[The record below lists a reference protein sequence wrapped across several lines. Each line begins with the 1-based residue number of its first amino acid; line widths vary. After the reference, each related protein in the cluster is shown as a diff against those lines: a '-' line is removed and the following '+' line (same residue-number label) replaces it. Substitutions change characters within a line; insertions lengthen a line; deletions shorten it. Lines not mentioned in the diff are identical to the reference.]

1 MQAQTFIF
9 SDKVMKFLKRFVKED
24 DSKLDEVEK
33 GIANKWRWEWLE
45 KIVDID
51 PLSIHP
57 IGLIK
62 LLIYF

>member
-1 MQAQTFIF
+1 
-9 SDKVMKFLKRFVKED
+9 MKFLKRFVKED